1 MIATASLYNIGGFLM
16 GLGAILTVAI
26 TVFRTRLKIKAETS
40 VSSIQG
46 FVSLMA
52 SYENRLNSLTK
63 ELEECYKR
71 VDERFK
77 ELGK

>member
-1 MIATASLYNIGGFLM
+1 M
-16 GLGAILTVAI
+16 GLGAILTVAV
-26 TVFRTRLKIKAETS
+26 TYWRTRLKIRSETS

-52 SYENRLNSLTK
+52 SYEKRLNSLTK